1 MASADDAFLL
11 RIEVQEGKGFAH
23 GEVQAVN
30 VHATFGGVARETPYS
45 IAREAHIWG
54 GAEMR
59 WRVTRQQLR
68 ELSAT

>member
-11 RIEVQEGKGFAH
+11 RVEVFEGRGFPY

-30 VHATFGGVARETPYS
+30 VHASFGGVARETPYS
-45 IAREAHIWG
+45 IAKEAHLWG
-54 GAEMR
+54 GAEMK
-59 WRVTRQQLR
+59 WRVTRKQLR